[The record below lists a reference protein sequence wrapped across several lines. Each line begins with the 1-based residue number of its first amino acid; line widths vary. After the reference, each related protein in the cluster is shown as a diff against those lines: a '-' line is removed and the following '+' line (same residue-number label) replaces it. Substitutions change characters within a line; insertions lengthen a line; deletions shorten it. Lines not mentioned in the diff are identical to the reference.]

1 MWFFTKKQ
9 TFEAREN
16 AGKRGKT
23 RVTKSWLVFLL
34 HLIGLA
40 GEWREFFG
48 PIIEQIKA
56 KSREI
61 LDYFRHS
68 IENGFDIQIL
78 QTYVYK
84 SLCGRR

>member
-9 TFEAREN
+9 TFKAREN
-16 AGKRGKT
+16 AGDQVVIGF
-23 RVTKSWLVFLL
+23 SL

-61 LDYFRHS
+61 LDFFRHS